1 MGASRDGCTG
11 GETSRREWNTP
22 VRAPWNALIKECLLA
37 VDRHN
42 AAYLAGS
49 DQRHAALARALR
61 IYVAELKD
69 LICEIEATEQ
79 LSTREYQTR
88 SAECDTR

>member
-1 MGASRDGCTG
+1 MGQEGDGS
-11 GETSRREWNTP
+11 SRREWNTP
-22 VRAPWNALIKECLLA
+22 VRAPWNTLIKECLSA

-61 IYVAELKD
+61 IYVGELKD

>member
-1 MGASRDGCTG
+1 M
-11 GETSRREWNTP
+11 
-22 VRAPWNALIKECLLA
+22 RAPWNALIKECLSA

-49 DQRHAALARALR
+49 DQRHAALASTLR

-69 LICEIEATEQ
+69 LICELEATEQ
-79 LSTREYQTR
+79 LSTHEYRTR
-88 SAECDTR
+88 KAECDTK